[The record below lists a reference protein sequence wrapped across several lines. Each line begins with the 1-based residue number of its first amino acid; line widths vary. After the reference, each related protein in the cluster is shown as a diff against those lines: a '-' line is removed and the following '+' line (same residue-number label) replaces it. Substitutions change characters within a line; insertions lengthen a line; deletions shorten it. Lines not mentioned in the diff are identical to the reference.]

1 MRNRL
6 AALVMTTGAF
16 AALPALG
23 QASDCIAPSDGARIE
38 SEDPARSTIT
48 LEWRAPSDGA
58 RVRIQLSADPEF
70 GRLLI
75 DREMCCEAKLRS
87 LDVGRYHW
95 RVVDAAADAE
105 QCRASFEVVALPKQE

>member
-6 AALVMTTGAF
+6 ATFVITTGAF

-48 LEWRAPSDGA
+48 LEWRAPGDGA
-58 RVRIQLSADPEF
+58 KVRIQLSADSEF

-75 DREMCCEAKLRS
+75 DRETCCEARLRS

-95 RVVDAAADAE
+95 RVMDVDADAE
-105 QCRASFEVVALPKQE
+105 LCRSSFEVVALPKE